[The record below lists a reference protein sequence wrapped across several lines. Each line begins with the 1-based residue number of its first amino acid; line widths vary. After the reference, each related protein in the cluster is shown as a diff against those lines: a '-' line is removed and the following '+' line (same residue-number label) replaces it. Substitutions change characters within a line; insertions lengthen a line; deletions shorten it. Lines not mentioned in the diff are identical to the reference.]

1 MHAAPER
8 ISDLFMPKLVTAL
21 REGYDR
27 RHFAADLVAGLT
39 VAIVALPLAMGI
51 AIASGVTPDR
61 GLTTAVVAGF
71 LISALGG
78 SRFQIGGPTAAFIVV
93 VYRVVETHG
102 YDGLAL
108 ASFIAGVILVAI
120 GLLRLGTYIKYIPY
134 PVTIGFTAGIGVTIF
149 VSQIADLLGLKVDHL
164 PGDFIPKV
172 ETLVG
177 ALPSWNPQTVAIS
190 VLALGVILSLR
201 AWRPKWPGL
210 LFAVVLTAALVALFH
225 LDVATIGSKFGGIPR
240 TPPAPALAIPT
251 WSKFVAVLPDAITI
265 ALLAG
270 IESLLSAVIA
280 DGMTGRRH
288 RSNCE
293 LVAQGIANIAS
304 PIFGGLP
311 ATGAIAR
318 TATNIRSGST
328 GPVSGILH
336 AVFLAAF
343 VIVAA
348 PLASWIPLAVL
359 AAILAIVAWNMSEL
373 HAVSHLLSNAG
384 WGDRLVLIT
393 TLVLTVFFDL
403 TLAIQV
409 GVVLSA
415 IQFMHNMAEAV
426 EVEAHGDLGLIERD
440 RSDAEGH
447 RPAYDPAIDDDIVL
461 YRIHGPF
468 FFGAA
473 NRLSTTLSHIG
484 RQPKFLV
491 LDFDQVPLIDTTGA
505 TALKS
510 VIEEAERDGTA
521 IILAAMTR
529 PVRRSLVRFG
539 IKRPEVR
546 VATSPNIEAALD
558 RARRGVALGQSVDGV
573 PVVPPAHPL
582 QSA

>member
-1 MHAAPER
+1 MQPSAER
-8 ISDLFMPKLVTAL
+8 FTDLFTPKLVTVL

-27 RHFAADLVAGLT
+27 RRFLADVIAGLT

-51 AIASGVTPDR
+51 AIASGVEPER
-61 GLTTAVVAGF
+61 GLTTAIVAGF

-93 VYRVVETHG
+93 VYRVVERHG

-108 ASFIAGVILVAI
+108 ATFLAGLMLIAVGF
-120 GLLRLGTYIKYIPY
+120 LRLGTYIKYIPH
-134 PVTIGFTAGIGVTIF
+134 PVTIGFTAGIGITIF
-149 VSQIADLLGLKVDHL
+149 VSQLADLLGLETGKL
-164 PGDFIPKV
+164 PGEFIGKIEALIHAAPTADPATIGISILTFGAILGLRRWKPK
-172 ETLVG
+172 L
-177 ALPSWNPQTVAIS
+177 
-190 VLALGVILSLR
+190 
-201 AWRPKWPGL
+201 PGL
-210 LFAVVLTAALVALFH
+210 LFAVIAAAALVAIFH

-251 WSKFVAVLPDAITI
+251 WDKFVAVLPDAATI

-293 LVAQGIANIAS
+293 LVAQGVANVVS
-304 PIFGGLP
+304 PVFGGLP

-318 TATNIRSGST
+318 TATNIRAGSC
-328 GPVSGILH
+328 GPVSGIIH

-348 PLASWIPLAVL
+348 PLAAWIPLASL
-359 AAILAIVAWNMSEL
+359 AVILAIVAWNMSEV
-373 HAVSHLLSNAG
+373 HALSHLLRNAG
-384 WGDRLVLIT
+384 WGERLVLVL
-393 TLVLTVFFDL
+393 TLGLTVFVDL
-403 TLAIQV
+403 TVAIQV

-415 IQFMHNMAEAV
+415 IQFMHNMADAV
-426 EVEAHGDLGLIERD
+426 EVESHGAAHLIERD
-440 RSDAEGH
+440 RPDAPGV
-447 RPAYDPAIDDDIVL
+447 RPAYERAIYDDVVV

-473 NRLSTTLSHIG
+473 DRLARTLGRIG
-484 RQPKFLV
+484 DRPRFLV
-491 LDFDQVPLIDTTGA
+491 LDFAEVPLVDTTGA

-510 VIEEAERDGTA
+510 VIDQATRGGTTV
-521 IILAAMTR
+521 ILSSMSR
-529 PVRRSLVRFG
+529 PVRRALVRYG
-539 IKRPEVR
+539 VKRPEVH
-546 VATSPNIEAALD
+546 VATAPSIEAALE
-558 RARRGVALGQSVDGV
+558 RSRRGGLLQTDVDDHQG
-573 PVVPPAHPL
+573 
-582 QSA
+582 

>member
-1 MHAAPER
+1 MHAASER
-8 ISDLFMPKLVTAL
+8 FSDLFMPKLVTAL
-21 REGYDR
+21 REGYGGKR
-27 RHFAADLVAGLT
+27 FSADLVAGLT

-61 GLTTAVVAGF
+61 GLTTAIVAGF

-93 VYRVVETHG
+93 VYRVIETHG

-108 ASFIAGVILVAI
+108 ASFIAGVILVAV

-134 PVTIGFTAGIGVTIF
+134 PVTIGFTAGIGITIF
-149 VSQIADLLGLKVDHL
+149 VSQLADLLGLRVDHL
-164 PGDFIPKV
+164 PGDFVPKV
-172 ETLVG
+172 EALAA
-177 ALPSWNPQTVAIS
+177 ALPTWNPATVAVSVIS
-190 VLALGVILSLR
+190 LGLILTLR
-201 AWRPKWPGL
+201 AYRPKWPGL
-210 LFAVVLTAALVALFH
+210 LFAVVLSAVLVAAFH

-251 WSKFVAVLPDAITI
+251 WAKFVAVLPDAVTI

-293 LVAQGIANIAS
+293 LVAQGVANIVS

-348 PLASWIPLAVL
+348 PLAAWIPLAVL
-359 AAILAIVAWNMSEL
+359 AAILAIVAWNMSEV

-384 WGDRLVLIT
+384 WGDRLVVVA

-415 IQFMHNMAEAV
+415 ILFMHNMAEAV
-426 EVEAHGDLGLIERD
+426 EVEAHGDLDLIERD
-440 RSDAEGH
+440 RADDEGPH
-447 RPAYDPAIDDDIVL
+447 PAYDSAVDDDIVV

-473 NRLSTTLSHIG
+473 NRLATTLSRIG
-484 RQPKFLV
+484 RRPKFLV
-491 LDFDQVPLIDTTGA
+491 LDFDQVPLVDTTGA

-510 VIEEAERDGTA
+510 VIEEAEDQGTA
-521 IILAAMTR
+521 IILSGMAR

-546 VATSPNIEAALD
+546 VATSPTIEAALD
-558 RARRGVALGQSVDGV
+558 RARRGVLLAQSVDGV
-573 PVVPPAHPL
+573 PVVPPAHPPA
-582 QSA
+582 SA